1 MHVIGAA
8 QFICAF
14 VALLYGFFGV
24 TCLIAPHFLWG
35 PESLFA
41 YWEEMD
47 ESGTWFCRMMA
58 NAMLWMVL
66 GPFVFGVDMVKACQV
81 YLVWGALG
89 LVLFVQAA
97 FFLDTSGPGHNALL
111 PLSLW
116 NALGDSWN
124 HWVTIPATFV
134 IAFFLFGIEETGIQ
148 LEEPFSI
155 LPLEAMCNGAI
166 EATNKEML
174 RAEEDKVFDS

>member
-35 PESLFA
+35 PDSVLS

-58 NAMLWMVL
+58 NAMRLQARNHPAMPVQQLIAAASAWAHVCIAAGSAGTHTERTVAMIPYFTMVVLCVPHGL
-66 GPFVFGVDMVKACQV
+66 GA
-81 YLVWGALG
+81 
-89 LVLFVQAA
+89 QAP
-97 FFLDTSGPGHNALL
+97 S
-111 PLSLW
+111 
-116 NALGDSWN
+116 
-124 HWVTIPATFV
+124 V
-134 IAFFLFGIEETGIQ
+134 E
-148 LEEPFSI
+148 
-155 LPLEAMCNGAI
+155 
-166 EATNKEML
+166 
-174 RAEEDKVFDS
+174 